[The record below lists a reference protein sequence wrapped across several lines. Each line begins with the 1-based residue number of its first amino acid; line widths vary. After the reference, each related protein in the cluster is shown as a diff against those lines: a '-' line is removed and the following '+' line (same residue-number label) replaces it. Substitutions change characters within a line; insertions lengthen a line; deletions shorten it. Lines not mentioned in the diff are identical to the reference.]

1 MATDNCLA
9 EMPFFSL
16 TNYELVEQLL
26 FKMESVRKDLFQ
38 NSSFYNNV
46 VSKCNNEFLKP
57 VEFSYSTD
65 CEFNNL
71 VHKSASVG
79 NVEFCIFH
87 LNMISLNKNHR
98 GLIHLLQE
106 LNLDFDVLVLT
117 EVWSYNLEFFYK
129 YSQELFFLLHGS

>member
-1 MATDNCLA
+1 MAVDNCLA
-9 EMPFFSL
+9 KMPFFSL

-46 VSKCNNEFLKP
+46 VSKCNNEVLKP

-87 LNMISLNKNHR
+87 LNIISLNKNHR

-117 EVWSYNLEFFYK
+117 
-129 YSQELFFLLHGS
+129 